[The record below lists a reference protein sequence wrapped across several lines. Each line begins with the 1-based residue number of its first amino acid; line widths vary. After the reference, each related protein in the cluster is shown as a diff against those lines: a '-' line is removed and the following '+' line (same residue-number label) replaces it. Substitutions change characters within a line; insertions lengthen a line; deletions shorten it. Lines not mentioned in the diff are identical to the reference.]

1 MSIRALS
8 FALLSSV
15 LPVVAQEPAAAA
27 PKPAMAPSTVPGAA
41 PLPKPAPKSV
51 AKPAA
56 DDATSVTLAFAG
68 GTLAAFC
75 DQLRSL
81 EFRPN
86 IVVAPLAAEAKL
98 PAMSLRGAGIEEALS
113 AACAIAASESQIFL
127 KGFHGAGEPVFTI
140 LAKPSQGEAPV
151 ASAQPA
157 TGDAYRELRALSAL
171 ADQVASAQPATG
183 DAYRLYDSR
192 LTTPPSPRSTDT
204 RVFSLNALLAGV
216 EGVALPVET
225 ILMALEVALDDEQ
238 AKELHAKGL
247 APASSATLRFHK
259 DSGLLIVRGSPLQLA
274 LATEALACLEADLPE
289 LVKRHAARP
298 GAASEPAKTGK

>member
-27 PKPAMAPSTVPGAA
+27 PKPAMAPSTAPGAA

-157 TGDAYRELRALSAL
+157 TGDAYR
-171 ADQVASAQPATG
+171 
-183 DAYRLYDSR
+183 LYHSR

>member
-27 PKPAMAPSTVPGAA
+27 PKPAMAPSTAPGAA

-140 LAKPSQGEAPV
+140 LAKPSQGEAP
-151 ASAQPA
+151 
-157 TGDAYRELRALSAL
+157 
-171 ADQVASAQPATG
+171 VASAQPATG